1 MPHEAFYRVVDG
13 PTAWD
18 LESKVKDLLR
28 EGWAPQGGV
37 AAVPTGDGGVRLFQ
51 ALVRDTKLTPPPIAV
66 AQVAIPVG
74 ETPPL

>member
-1 MPHEAFYRVVDG
+1 MATEAFYRIVDG
-13 PTAWD
+13 PTPWD
-18 LESKVKDLLR
+18 LESKVKELLR

-37 AAVPTGDGGVRLFQ
+37 AVASTGDGAVRLFQ
-51 ALVRDTKLTPPPIAV
+51 AMVRDTKLTTPIAV